1 MDRQNKYSMLLSNTF
16 LISIGTFGSKLLTF
30 LMVRFYTGILSPS
43 DYGTA
48 DLIMQTANLLL
59 PVVSMGI
66 TNGVFR
72 FALDRPKSRK
82 SVFSAGFYTITVGA
96 LLLVAIAIFLSM
108 TSTFRGYAGLIAC
121 YTLASCYHSLCAQFV
136 RAEGKTALFA
146 GQGILNTALV
156 IGLNIL
162 FLVIFRLGIAGYV
175 LSVAL
180 ADGLC
185 TIYLI
190 LKEHLWKLLIRHPQR
205 SIFRQM
211 LRYSIPLIPTTI
223 FWWITSVS
231 DRYMV
236 TGFLGADAN
245 GLYAVAYKIPTILT
259 LLSGIFLEAWQ
270 FSAISEAEGS
280 RKAHIRFYSQIWSS
294 FQAVMFLAG
303 SVVIAL
309 CHLEIH
315 LLSAEEY
322 YAAWQYV
329 PVLSMAMVFA
339 AFASFMGSV
348 YVVAKKSSLSFWTTM
363 AGAVVNLLLNLL
375 LIPTVGIQGAAIATL
390 ASYLLSFGIRAISA
404 RKLIPFRL
412 YTGRLIC
419 NTVVLAVQMI
429 DAVCTFPMWPAVQ
442 AVCLLILLI
451 LNRKAIQ
458 AVAGKIRYLGKKK
471 EWEKKQ

>member
-1 MDRQNKYSMLLSNTF
+1 MMDRQNKYRTLLSNTF
-16 LISIGTFGSKLLTF
+16 LISIGTFGSKLMTF
-30 LMVRFYTGILSPS
+30 LMVRFYTGILTPS

-66 TNGVFR
+66 ANGVFR
-72 FALDRPKSRK
+72 FALDQPRSRK
-82 SVFSAGFYTITVGA
+82 SIFSGGVYTITAGS
-96 LLLVAIAIFLSM
+96 LLFVVIVSFLSM
-108 TSTFRGYAGLIAC
+108 TSTFHGYAGLIAC

-162 FLVIFRLGIAGYV
+162 FLVVFRLGIVGYV

-185 TIYLI
+185 TVYLL
-190 LKEHLWKLLIRHPQR
+190 LKERLWKLLIRHPR
-205 SIFRQM
+205 RGIIRKM

-259 LLSGIFLEAWQ
+259 LLSSIFLEAWQ

-309 CHLEIH
+309 SHLEIR
-315 LLSAEEY
+315 LLTTEEY
-322 YAAWQYV
+322 YTAWQYV
-329 PVLSMAMVFA
+329 PVLAVAMIFA
-339 AFASFMGSV
+339 AFASFTGSI
-348 YVVAKKSSLSFWTTM
+348 YVVEKKSSLSFWTAM

-390 ASYLLSFGIRAISA
+390 ASYLLSFGIRAISS
-404 RKLIPFRL
+404 RKLLPFRL

-419 NTVVLAVQMI
+419 NTLILTAQMI
-429 DAVCTFPMWPAVQ
+429 YAVCTFPMWPVVQ
-442 AVCLLILLI
+442 VVCLLLLLI
-451 LNRKAIQ
+451 LNRKPIQ
-458 AVAGKIRYLGKKK
+458 AVARKIRYLGK
-471 EWEKKQ
+471 EKDVE